1 VTPLV
6 DSHCHL
12 NFEPLNNT
20 LEDVLRH
27 ARDNGVGHML
37 CVSVTLETFPEI
49 RTMAHAHPHIF
60 ASVGVH
66 PNEREGQEPTVDE
79 LVELAKD
86 DRVVAIGE
94 TGLDY
99 FRSQG
104 DMGWQQERFRRH
116 IRAAKQCGRPLI
128 IHTRDAAADTLR
140 IMREEDAAGIGGV
153 MHCFTES
160 LQVAREAL
168 DLNFYIS
175 FSGIVTFRNA
185 EALREVAKIVPLDRL
200 LIETDAP
207 YLAPMPFRGKTNEPA
222 YVRHV
227 AECLAGVRQTSLE
240 SIAESTTQNFFQ
252 LFHAAQAVELSPIK
266 SGSL

>member
-12 NFEPLNNT
+12 NFEPLNT
-20 LEDVLRH
+20 GLDAVFQR

-49 RTMAHAHPHIF
+49 RALAHGHPHVF

-66 PNEREGQEPTVDE
+66 PNETEGREPAADD
-79 LVELAKD
+79 LVNLAKD
-86 DRVVAIGE
+86 ERVVAIGE

-99 FRSQG
+99 YRSHG
-104 DMGWQQERFRRH
+104 DMTWQQERFRRH
-116 IRAAKQCGRPLI
+116 IRAAKQSGKPLI
-128 IHTRDAAADTLR
+128 IHTRDAADDTLR
-140 IMREEDAAGIGGV
+140 IMREEGAADIGGV

-160 LQVAREAL
+160 WEVARAAL

-185 EALREVAKIVPLDRL
+185 DALRDVVKQVPDDRL

-207 YLAPMPFRGKTNEPA
+207 YLAPVPYRGKTNEPSF
-222 YVRHV
+222 VRYV
-227 AECLAGVRQTSLE
+227 AECVAGLRHANIDA
-240 SIAESTTQNFFQ
+240 IASDTTRNFFG
-252 LFHAAQAVELSPIK
+252 LFRNAVPVRDDRA
-266 SGSL
+266 